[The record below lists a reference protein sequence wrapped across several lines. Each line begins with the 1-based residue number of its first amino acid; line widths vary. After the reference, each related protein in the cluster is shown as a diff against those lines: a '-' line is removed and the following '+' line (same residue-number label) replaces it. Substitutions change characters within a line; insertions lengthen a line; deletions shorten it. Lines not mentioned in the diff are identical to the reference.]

1 MTSPDHTALL
11 AEARDGDRTAVERL
25 FAAHWRD
32 AWRTARALCGDDQR
46 AQDVAQDAMLKA
58 LGRLDGFDGRRP
70 FAVWLRR
77 IVVNE
82 ALNVRRRDRRL
93 VDLDDH
99 LPGTDEAG
107 GVEPGLRSA
116 VRALPEDRRV
126 VVMLRY
132 GLDLTPPEIAEALGI
147 PVGTV
152 NSRLGRALADLRRTL
167 EVTDVR

>member
-1 MTSPDHTALL
+1 MTSDHTGLL
-11 AEARDGDRTAVERL
+11 AAARGGDRDAVEHL

-32 AWRTARALCGDDQR
+32 AWRTARTLCGDDQR

-58 LGRLDGFDGRRP
+58 LGGLDGFDGRRP

-82 ALNVRRRDRRL
+82 ALNARRRDRRL
-93 VDLDDH
+93 VDLDAH
-99 LPGTDEAG
+99 LPSTETAG
-107 GVEPGLRSA
+107 GVEPGLRAA
-116 VRALPEDRRV
+116 VRGLPAERRV

-132 GLDLTPPEIAEALGI
+132 GLDLTPAEIADALDI